1 MRKRKIET
9 QFEDLAKSNKILF
22 KERLKQSKVNVS
34 PPFSEEKLNK
44 VLKNYIFELFK
55 DGVIEDYL
63 WQSVLTMFNKMKQD
77 MKISKNLQQVLQV

>member
-22 KERLKQSKVNVS
+22 KEPLKQSKVNVS

-55 DGVIEDYL
+55 DRVIEDYL
-63 WQSVLTMFNKMKQD
+63 RQSVLMMFNKMKHD
-77 MKISKNLQQVLQV
+77 MKIPKNLQQVLQV